1 MVEEVSKY
9 WQKEND
15 CLWFAGARG
24 CSNNGLYRLV
34 NCRDWRR
41 CDIQMLPRYI
51 LCIVYLVVI
60 CVIYNASS
68 VNIV

>member
-15 CLWFAGARG
+15 CLWFAGARD

-34 NCRDWRR
+34 NCKDW
-41 CDIQMLPRYI
+41 QLQG
-51 LCIVYLVVI
+51 LAKV
-60 CVIYNASS
+60 
-68 VNIV
+68 